1 MAIPDDVVTDAMS
14 HVGGTELTSK
24 SASKAIG
31 HESEFVK
38 EQVVHALGKEPRLQ
52 SIDALR
58 VSVTDDE
65 ILLTARWT
73 GDDQRALA
81 ERVARAL
88 SVGRVVRSGTAP

>member
-1 MAIPDDVVTDAMS
+1 MPIPDDVLSEVSD
-14 HVGGTELTSK
+14 HVGGTELTNK

-52 SIDALR
+52 TADAIR
-58 VSVTDDE
+58 VNVTDDE
-65 ILLTARWT
+65 ILLTASWT

-88 SVGRVVRSGTAP
+88 SVGRVVRSESAP